1 MFFYLYSYW
10 WSYIIILPGII
21 FAIWAQVRVSSAF
34 SKYSQVSARSGWTAS
49 DLSRMLLEKNGCAV
63 TVQPVQGKLTDNYN
77 ALMGAIVKAKPAAA
91 KGQYIK
97 SCVVASTMGPGVKMS
112 TAKL

>member
-49 DLSRMLLEKNGCAV
+49 DLSRMLLEK
-63 TVQPVQGKLTDNYN
+63 T
-77 ALMGAIVKAKPAAA
+77 AARLPFSP
-91 KGQYIK
+91 YRV
-97 SCVVASTMGPGVKMS
+97 S
-112 TAKL
+112 